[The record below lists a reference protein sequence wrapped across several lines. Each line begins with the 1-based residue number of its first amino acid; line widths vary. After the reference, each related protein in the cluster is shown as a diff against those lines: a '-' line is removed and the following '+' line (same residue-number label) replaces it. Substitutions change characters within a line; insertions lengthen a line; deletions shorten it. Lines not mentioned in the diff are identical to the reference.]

1 MCLIRIG
8 IRQNLFY
15 LLMLVIFNF
24 LRNVDSII
32 IDQVVGLKSS
42 LFLTF
47 LMFLGEFIAGITIY
61 CYQIKFLRKSTN
73 PKYSSFM
80 GVKLIKPP
88 TDISAPDKCYKIY
101 FLIFIISYFDFIEF
115 TMKTFYIPKYQ
126 YISNS
131 LPMRLGSLLTFSSAG
146 LCYLLLRLQLYKHQI
161 FSLLIIFICSVI
173 ILVFELIIEIL
184 YNNKNII
191 NYIYVL
197 FLVFINH
204 FFTSFKDVIEKYLLE
219 YDYINAFKVLMI
231 EGIFG
236 CVITYIYWLFEDSLN
251 EIKDIYEQNTFK
263 FFLLIICFTLF
274 AFLSAGRNAYRVL
287 TNKLYSPMTRTL
299 TDSILDPFLIIFYY
313 YGEKDF
319 TIGENDEHNIFYF
332 LINLILSII
341 INFWGCIYNEII
353 VLFFCGLE
361 YNTHLVVSERANINH
376 NEEDNYIEK
385 NEILEI
391 REFPNY
397 IISFQNE
404 NENNNYN

>member
-1 MCLIRIG
+1 MDLIKIG

-15 LLMLVIFNF
+15 LLMLIIFNF

-42 LFLTF
+42 LFPTF
-47 LMFLGEFIAGITIY
+47 LMFLGEFMAGITIY
-61 CYQIKFLRKSTN
+61 FYQMRFLRKSKN
-73 PKYSSFM
+73 SRHPSYL
-80 GVKLIKPP
+80 GIKLIEGA
-88 TDISAPDKCYKIY
+88 TDISASDKCYKIY

-126 YISNS
+126 YISKS
-131 LPMRLGSLLTFSSAG
+131 LSMRLGSFLTFSSAG
-146 LCYLLLRLQLYKHQI
+146 LCYLLLRFQFHKHQL
-161 FSLLIIFICSVI
+161 FSLLIIFICSII

-219 YDYINAFKVLMI
+219 FNFLNAFKLLMI

-236 CVITYIYWLFEDSLN
+236 CLITFITWIFEDSLN
-251 EIKDIYEQNTFK
+251 EIKEIYEQNTFK
-263 FFLLIICFTLF
+263 FILLIICFALF
-274 AFLSAGRNAYRVL
+274 AFLSGGRNAYRVL

-313 YGEKDF
+313 FGEKDF
-319 TIGENDEHNIFYF
+319 TIGENGKQNIFYF
-332 LINLILSII
+332 IMNLILSII
-341 INFWGCIYNEII
+341 INFWGCVYNEII

-361 YNTHLVVSERANINH
+361 YNTHLVVSERATINH
-376 NEEDNYIEK
+376 NEEINDIEI
-385 NEILEI
+385 NEI
-391 REFPNY
+391 RNMEF
-397 IISFQNE
+397 SSL
-404 NENNNYN
+404 